1 MKLLYKPF
9 GILAGVIA
17 ARLGRKAF
25 KQLWGK
31 FDEQDPPDPSVEEA
45 GAGKVLAAAALE
57 AAIMAGVAAAF
68 DRLGARAF
76 HHLFGIW
83 PGKEHEDK
91 NEPD

>member
-17 ARLGRKAF
+17 ARIGRKAF

-45 GAGKVLAAAALE
+45 GAGKVILAAAVE
-57 AAIMAGVAAAF
+57 AATMAAIAAAV
-68 DRLGARAF
+68 DRVSARTF
-76 HHLFGIW
+76 EHLFGIW
-83 PGKEHEDK
+83 PGKNREDK
-91 NEPD
+91 SE